1 MISGNRATLLDVNAV
16 QPVGRDTE
24 LLSAALAGSP
34 EAFSEL
40 YALYSPR
47 LHKKIVSI
55 MRNPADAD
63 DVLQETFL
71 RVYLALHTF
80 EGRSSFYSWLTR
92 IAINTALMT
101 LRKRRTH
108 PEILFDPQPD
118 AHAERFCFEVH
129 DSAPTPD
136 QVYDLRHRR
145 ITLIRA
151 IRNLDARL
159 RRPIQ
164 MRMVAGY
171 SMQEIGRALNISVA
185 AVKTRL
191 HRARRQISAQLGAAD
206 YWH

>member
-1 MISGNRATLLDVNAV
+1 M
-16 QPVGRDTE
+16 
-24 LLSAALAGSP
+24 
-34 EAFSEL
+34 
-40 YALYSPR
+40 
-47 LHKKIVSI
+47 SI
-55 MRNPADAD
+55 TRNPADAD

-118 AHAERFCFEVH
+118 AQAERLCFEVQ

-145 ITLIRA
+145 VTLIRA

-164 MRMVAGY
+164 MRMVTGN
-171 SMQEIGRALNISVA
+171 SMKEIGRALHISVA

-191 HRARRQISAQLGAAD
+191 HRARRQLSDACRES
-206 YWH
+206 